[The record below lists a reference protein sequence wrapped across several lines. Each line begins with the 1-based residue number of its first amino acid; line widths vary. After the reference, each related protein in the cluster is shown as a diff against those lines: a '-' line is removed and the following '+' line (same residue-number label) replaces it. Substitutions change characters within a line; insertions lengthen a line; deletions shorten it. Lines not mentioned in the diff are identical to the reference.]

1 VKFSPTYDIVT
12 LIGVLEYAGTLN
24 DGSFA
29 SREDAWLSTLKL
41 AASALRRKGVLILAV
56 ENPLGLKYWSGC
68 GEDHTGRPFDSIHGY
83 PNHRTPVT
91 FSKKQIESLLRQAG
105 LNNFTFYYPFP
116 DYKFTRTIIRDTS
129 IPPASVFLH
138 NWIEIPFY
146 DSAGKRDY
154 LVHEGLALRQLCRA
168 GLLHEFANSFLVL
181 ASKSHTR
188 QLISPWVARRL
199 ATQRARWYQC
209 VTSFYV
215 DPKPRIEKT
224 RLAKS
229 SRENPLI
236 RQRWSKPVW
245 QAGDLET
252 YSLDEALFQDDPFTA
267 ILGVVKRYHR
277 GLLERFSTASSD
289 GEGYPLLRG
298 DSFDFTFWNII
309 WDDHAR
315 QYKYIDDEWQWKGAI
330 PIDYVLFRS
339 LYFYILSRRAYL
351 RALLPRKDAEAVLV
365 DMIRQLYS
373 QYDSQ
378 RNQENRLR
386 EERVQTITN
395 DREFSLP
402 SLSGPI
408 VYRTNA
414 MENDRKDKL
423 ILSLQRELEEK
434 TQWAKTLDTERVE
447 LGAKLAR
454 LQLKFDEKAQWAL
467 R

>member
-1 VKFSPTYDIVT
+1 
-12 LIGVLEYAGTLN
+12 
-24 DGSFA
+24 
-29 SREDAWLSTLKL
+29 
-41 AASALRRKGVLILAV
+41 
-56 ENPLGLKYWSGC
+56 
-68 GEDHTGRPFDSIHGY
+68 
-83 PNHRTPVT
+83 
-91 FSKKQIESLLRQAG
+91 
-105 LNNFTFYYPFP
+105 
-116 DYKFTRTIIRDTS
+116 
-129 IPPASVFLH
+129 
-138 NWIEIPFY
+138 
-146 DSAGKRDY
+146 
-154 LVHEGLALRQLCRA
+154 
-168 GLLHEFANSFLVL
+168 
-181 ASKSHTR
+181 
-188 QLISPWVARRL
+188 
-199 ATQRARWYQC
+199 
-209 VTSFYV
+209 
-215 DPKPRIEKT
+215 
-224 RLAKS
+224 
-229 SRENPLI
+229 
-236 RQRWSKPVW
+236 VW